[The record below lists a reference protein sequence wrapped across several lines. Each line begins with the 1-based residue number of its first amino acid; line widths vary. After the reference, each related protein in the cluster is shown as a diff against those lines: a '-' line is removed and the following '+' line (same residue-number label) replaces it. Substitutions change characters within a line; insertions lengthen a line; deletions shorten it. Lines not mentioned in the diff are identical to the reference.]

1 MRNSILIILFL
12 LASTAFAQE
21 PPEEKLPPRTA
32 EEEALKQTERLT
44 RELDITDTLTRDT
57 LYRLHLKYAVL
68 RHKGLTRAENLQY
81 MQQATEELK
90 QILSPEQ
97 FDRFMN
103 HRSTAHPR
111 MPQPPMNRLSVPEDL
126 PDTTRMLLPPPPPP
140 Q

>member
-1 MRNSILIILFL
+1 MRNSILIILLL

-68 RHKGLTRAENLQY
+68 RHKGL
-81 MQQATEELK
+81 
-90 QILSPEQ
+90 P
-97 FDRFMN
+97 
-103 HRSTAHPR
+103 
-111 MPQPPMNRLSVPEDL
+111 
-126 PDTTRMLLPPPPPP
+126 
-140 Q
+140 